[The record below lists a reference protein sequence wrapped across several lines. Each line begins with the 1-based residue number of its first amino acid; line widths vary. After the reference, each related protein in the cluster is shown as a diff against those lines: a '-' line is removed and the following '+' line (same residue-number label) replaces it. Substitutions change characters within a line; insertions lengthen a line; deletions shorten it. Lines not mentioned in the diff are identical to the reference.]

1 MSYVDAFYNRDKDIV
16 QVVERV
22 NGKRVYNDFPAWRT
36 FYVKDP
42 RGDHVSIHGDKV
54 RQIKCKRLKDLHKER
69 RINAG
74 KKFYESDLKPEV
86 RCLSENYN
94 GVDSPKLHVAFFD
107 IEVDFDADKGF
118 APPED
123 PFMPITAITVYLQ
136 WLDKLVTF
144 VMPPKHMH
152 EGEGLE
158 EAERICNQF
167 EDTFLYL
174 DEVDM
179 MNDFIALIDD
189 ADVVSGWN
197 SEGFDIPYTVR
208 RITRIMSKSHTRKLC
223 LWDLF
228 PHERYISRNAFI
240 LT

>member
-86 RCLSENYN
+86 RCPSENYN
-94 GVDSPKLHVAFFD
+94 GVDSPNFMLRFS
-107 IEVDFDADKGF
+107 ILRLTLMQIKGL
-118 APPED
+118 
-123 PFMPITAITVYLQ
+123 LQ
-136 WLDKLVTF
+136 
-144 VMPPKHMH
+144 
-152 EGEGLE
+152 
-158 EAERICNQF
+158 RIPLCPSLQLQF
-167 EDTFLYL
+167 IY
-174 DEVDM
+174 
-179 MNDFIALIDD
+179 N
-189 ADVVSGWN
+189 G
-197 SEGFDIPYTVR
+197 
-208 RITRIMSKSHTRKLC
+208 
-223 LWDLF
+223 
-228 PHERYISRNAFI
+228 
-240 LT
+240 

>member
-94 GVDSPKLHVAFFD
+94 GVDSPKLH
-107 IEVDFDADKGF
+107 
-118 APPED
+118 
-123 PFMPITAITVYLQ
+123 LS
-136 WLDKLVTF
+136 
-144 VMPPKHMH
+144 
-152 EGEGLE
+152 
-158 EAERICNQF
+158 
-167 EDTFLYL
+167 
-174 DEVDM
+174 
-179 MNDFIALIDD
+179 LIH
-189 ADVVSGWN
+189 
-197 SEGFDIPYTVR
+197 I
-208 RITRIMSKSHTRKLC
+208 
-223 LWDLF
+223 
-228 PHERYISRNAFI
+228 
-240 LT
+240 

>member
-86 RCLSENYN
+86 RCPSENYN

-118 APPED
+118 APQRIPLCLS
-123 PFMPITAITVYLQ
+123 LQ
-136 WLDKLVTF
+136 LQF
-144 VMPPKHMH
+144 
-152 EGEGLE
+152 
-158 EAERICNQF
+158 ICN
-167 EDTFLYL
+167 
-174 DEVDM
+174 
-179 MNDFIALIDD
+179 
-189 ADVVSGWN
+189 G
-197 SEGFDIPYTVR
+197 
-208 RITRIMSKSHTRKLC
+208 
-223 LWDLF
+223 
-228 PHERYISRNAFI
+228 
-240 LT
+240 